1 MQKIFNNKVMAILGL
16 ITSIYV
22 IAVLIL
28 LIFAT
33 MTLLS
38 VATLFNVLMW
48 ISIVASVLVIVGLLY
63 TKFVEKRNW
72 TKKGIILLI
81 AQAVS
86 LGILL
91 AKGIEIMNMF
101 AKVSALYNS
110 LKQYGGSELNSAGNS
125 VGSLASLLLN
135 DAGVM
140 TFILLLAISSIIIL
154 VISIMLLG
162 KGTVANV
169 ATVENIPPSVS
180 DADKAKDVAAK
191 TAADVKENSEIKEGV
206 SAEKVEKID
215 EKQD

>member
-1 MQKIFNNKVMAILGL
+1 
-16 ITSIYV
+16 
-22 IAVLIL
+22 
-28 LIFAT
+28 
-33 MTLLS
+33 
-38 VATLFNVLMW
+38 
-48 ISIVASVLVIVGLLY
+48 
-63 TKFVEKRNW
+63 
-72 TKKGIILLI
+72 
-81 AQAVS
+81 
-86 LGILL
+86 
-91 AKGIEIMNMF
+91 MNMF
-101 AKVSALYNS
+101 AKFSALYNN

-135 DAGVM
+135 DAGAM

-169 ATVENIPPSVS
+169 VTVENIPPSVS
-180 DADKAKDVAAK
+180 DADKAEDVAAK

>member
-72 TKKGIILLI
+72 TKR
-81 AQAVS
+81 
-86 LGILL
+86 
-91 AKGIEIMNMF
+91 
-101 AKVSALYNS
+101 
-110 LKQYGGSELNSAGNS
+110 EL
-125 VGSLASLLLN
+125 
-135 DAGVM
+135 
-140 TFILLLAISSIIIL
+140 FF
-154 VISIMLLG
+154 
-162 KGTVANV
+162 
-169 ATVENIPPSVS
+169 
-180 DADKAKDVAAK
+180 
-191 TAADVKENSEIKEGV
+191 
-206 SAEKVEKID
+206 
-215 EKQD
+215 

>member
-22 IAVLIL
+22 IAFLIL

-63 TKFVEKRNW
+63 TKFGEKCNW
-72 TKKGIILLI
+72 TKNGIILLV

-86 LGILL
+86 LGVLL

-101 AKVSALYNS
+101 AKFSALYNN

-135 DAGVM
+135 DAGAM
-140 TFILLLAISSIIIL
+140 TLIL

>member
-22 IAVLIL
+22 IAFLIL

-63 TKFVEKRNW
+63 TKFGEKCNW

-86 LGILL
+86 LGVLL
-91 AKGIEIMNMF
+91 AKGVEIMNMI
-101 AKVSALYNS
+101 AKF
-110 LKQYGGSELNSAGNS
+110 
-125 VGSLASLLLN
+125 
-135 DAGVM
+135 
-140 TFILLLAISSIIIL
+140 TAI
-154 VISIMLLG
+154 
-162 KGTVANV
+162 
-169 ATVENIPPSVS
+169 
-180 DADKAKDVAAK
+180 
-191 TAADVKENSEIKEGV
+191 
-206 SAEKVEKID
+206 
-215 EKQD
+215 

>member
-22 IAVLIL
+22 IAFLIL

-38 VATLFNVLMW
+38 VATLFNVFMW

-63 TKFVEKRNW
+63 TKFGEKCNW

-86 LGILL
+86 LGVLL
-91 AKGIEIMNMF
+91 AKGVEIMNMF
-101 AKVSALYNS
+101 TKFSALYNN

-135 DAGVM
+135 DAGAM

-169 ATVENIPPSVS
+169 ATVENIPPSIS
-180 DADKAKDVAAK
+180 DADKAEDVAAK

-215 EKQD
+215 EKRD